1 MRAKEIKRLKELSA
15 EVVGMYFTGFLPR
28 KGTRVKLAELNCLIQ
43 SIEGRKPARP
53 KVTAEERVIE
63 LTNGS
68 TIKYTPDE
76 GATMKSI
83 LDPSTVEPIAHH
95 PV

>member
-15 EVVGMYFTGFLPR
+15 EVLRSDLYKWTLVGR
-28 KGTRVKLAELNCLIQ
+28 GTIEKLNELNTLIQ

-53 KVTAEERVIE
+53 KPPTKITFYEETGIMD
-63 LTNGS
+63 
-68 TIKYTPDE
+68 K
-76 GATMKSI
+76 GA
-83 LDPSTVEPIAHH
+83 TVEPIAHH

>member
-28 KGTRVKLAELNCLIQ
+28 KGTRVKLAELNTLIQ

-53 KVTAEERVIE
+53 KII
-63 LTNGS
+63 G
-68 TIKYTPDE
+68 
-76 GATMKSI
+76 
-83 LDPSTVEPIAHH
+83 TVEELDRTVAHH